1 MNFNTL
7 EFLLFLPAVLALHW
21 ALPHRLRWAL
31 LLASSWLFYFWWE
44 PMAGL
49 LLVAVT
55 AATWLCGLG
64 AAREKPPAVRRACL
78 AMALGACLGCLG
90 VFKYAGFF
98 AGLIH
103 GGPAWRLLLPV
114 GISFYTFQALSYVLD
129 VYRGRTAPEGHFG
142 YYALFI
148 SFFPQL
154 VAGPI
159 ERSGRLLPQLRRER
173 TLSREQLSAGGWLL
187 LTGYF
192 KKAAIA
198 DGLAPLVDAVY
209 AAPGQAAGPEIIA
222 ATALFGL
229 QIYCDFSG
237 YSDIARGSAGLL
249 GVELMENFQ
258 APYAARSIREFWRR
272 WHISLTAW
280 FTDYVYIPLG
290 GSRRGLPRRCFNI
303 MAVFLL
309 SGLWHGADW
318 TFVAWGGIHGIY
330 QVCGVLAARRAGGRT
345 PQGRGTGLLRCAATF
360 SLVTFA
366 WLFFRAQSMADAW
379 LLLSRL
385 GTGWGAAQ
393 GPLLSMARQLPFVL
407 PALACLHFLHRLPSR
422 PPAPLGPRVL
432 TVSALLLCIALG
444 WWTSLSG
451 GGGNAFIY
459 FQF

>member
-64 AAREKPPAVRRACL
+64 AARERPPAVRRACL

-330 QVCGVLAARRAGGRT
+330 QVCGVLAARRTGGRT

>member
-209 AAPGQAAGPEIIA
+209 AAPGQAGGPEIIA

-330 QVCGVLAARRAGGRT
+330 QVCGVLAARRTGGRT
-345 PQGRGTGLLRCAATF
+345 PQGLGTGLLRCAATF

>member
-7 EFLLFLPAVLALHW
+7 EYLLFLPAVLALHW

-209 AAPGQAAGPEIIA
+209 AAPGQAGGPEIIA

-237 YSDIARGSAGLL
+237 YSDIARGAAGLL

-330 QVCGVLAARRAGGRT
+330 QVCGVLAARRTGGRT
-345 PQGRGTGLLRCAATF
+345 PQGLGTGLLRCAATF

>member
-64 AAREKPPAVRRACL
+64 AARERPPAVRRACL

-330 QVCGVLAARRAGGRT
+330 QVCGVLAARRTGGRT

-393 GPLLSMARQLPFVL
+393 GPLPSMARQLPFVL

>member
-64 AAREKPPAVRRACL
+64 AARERPPAVRRACL

-98 AGLIH
+98 AGLA
-103 GGPAWRLLLPV
+103 GASPGWRLLLPV

-330 QVCGVLAARRAGGRT
+330 QVCGVLAARRTGGRT
-345 PQGRGTGLLRCAATF
+345 PQGLGTGLLRCAATF

-407 PALACLHFLHRLPSR
+407 PALACLHFLHRLPAR

-432 TVSALLLCIALG
+432 TVSALLLCITLG

>member
-129 VYRGRTAPEGHFG
+129 VYRGRTAPEGNIFR
-142 YYALFI
+142 YALFV

-237 YSDIARGSAGLL
+237 YSDIARGAAGLL

>member
-209 AAPGQAAGPEIIA
+209 AAPGQAGGPEIIA

-237 YSDIARGSAGLL
+237 YSDIARGAAGLL

-330 QVCGVLAARRAGGRT
+330 QVCGVLAARRTGGRT
-345 PQGRGTGLLRCAATF
+345 PQGLGTGLLRCAATF

>member
-209 AAPGQAAGPEIIA
+209 AAPGQAGGPEIIA

-237 YSDIARGSAGLL
+237 YSDIARGAAGLL

>member
-98 AGLIH
+98 AGLIP
-103 GGPAWRLLLPV
+103 GGPTWRLLLPV

-209 AAPGQAAGPEIIA
+209 AAPGQAGGPEIIA

-237 YSDIARGSAGLL
+237 YSDIARGAAGLL

-330 QVCGVLAARRAGGRT
+330 QVCGVLAARRTGGRG

-393 GPLLSMARQLPFVL
+393 WPLLSMARQLPFVL

>member
-209 AAPGQAAGPEIIA
+209 AAPGQAGGPEIIA

-237 YSDIARGSAGLL
+237 YSDIARGAAGLL

-330 QVCGVLAARRAGGRT
+330 QVCGVLAARRTGGRT
-345 PQGRGTGLLRCAATF
+345 PQGLGTGLLRCAATF

-407 PALACLHFLHRLPSR
+407 PALACLHLLHRLPSR